1 MVISDAQRITCTSR
15 NYGQERRSGNSR
27 QGSAR
32 DDVRRIR
39 QGPGATKW
47 TRIEDKELGEERAGR
62 RGNGDNESSREAR
75 RAFIPRTATN
85 ISSHRAG
92 NVGKIVVENHL

>member
-1 MVISDAQRITCTSR
+1 MLITDTQRITCTSR
-15 NYGQERRSGNSR
+15 NYGQEKRTGNSR

-39 QGPGATKW
+39 QGASATKW
-47 TRIEDKELGEERAGR
+47 TRIEDKGLGEDRSG
-62 RGNGDNESSREAR
+62 RGNGDNESREAR

-92 NVGKIVVENHL
+92 KCKSIFGIAMI